1 VVLCGTVC
9 KAACTGWGMPAAQ
22 QPQRTI
28 KDTMI
33 EQLGGCIPFG
43 VWLVCVCGGVVCKRM
58 KTVKKK
64 VEEREK
70 KKKNGNG
77 TTKKQSKER
86 KTENLNPYSFRNGR
100 CVRCV
105 GVLISFAWFFLLGLI
120 SSIFFLLNCVVCVIL
135 GFTLVVA
142 LNLLRRRRLESHP
155 TS

>member
-9 KAACTGWGMPAAQ
+9 KAACTGWCMPAAQ

-43 VWLVCVCGGVVCKRM
+43 VWLVCVCVCGGVVCKRM

-77 TTKKQSKER
+77 TTKKQPKER
-86 KTENLNPYSFRNGR
+86 KTENLNPYISERTL
-100 CVRCV
+100 CV
-105 GVLISFAWFFLLGLI
+105 GF
-120 SSIFFLLNCVVCVIL
+120 
-135 GFTLVVA
+135 
-142 LNLLRRRRLESHP
+142 
-155 TS
+155 

>member
-77 TTKKQSKER
+77 TTKKTTKER
-86 KTENLNPYSFRNGR
+86 KTENLNPY
-100 CVRCV
+100 
-105 GVLISFAWFFLLGLI
+105 ISERTLCGGFDFF
-120 SSIFFLLNCVVCVIL
+120 CVVFFAGFDFVHFFPPQLCCVCDFWFHT
-135 GFTLVVA
+135 GGG
-142 LNLLRRRRLESHP
+142 S
-155 TS
+155 

>member
-1 VVLCGTVC
+1 MVLCGTVC

-77 TTKKQSKER
+77 TTKKQAKKGKQ
-86 KTENLNPYSFRNGR
+86 KTSIHTFRNG
-100 CVRCV
+100 RCV

-120 SSIFFLLNCVVCVIL
+120 SSIFFLLNCVVCVIF

>member
-70 KKKNGNG
+70 KKKNGNR
-77 TTKKQSKER
+77 TTKKQAKKGKQKPSIH
-86 KTENLNPYSFRNGR
+86 TFRNG
-100 CVRCV
+100 CCV
-105 GVLISFAWFFLLGLI
+105 GGFDFF
-120 SSIFFLLNCVVCVIL
+120 CVVFFAGFDFVHFFPPQLCCVCDFWFHT
-135 GFTLVVA
+135 GGG
-142 LNLLRRRRLESHP
+142 S
-155 TS
+155 